1 MIMKKL
7 ALIGVLIAAIAG
19 ANAAQA
25 HTPTPQPPPSFDWT
39 VFEGD

>member
-1 MIMKKL
+1 MKQL

-19 ANAAQA
+19 ATVAQA
-25 HTPTPQPPPSFDWT
+25 HTPTPQSPPPFDWT